1 MCPVPQLEQKL
12 PLCPRR
18 SMHAHGTSPSP
29 LARVAGIYRAAHQ
42 ITIKTHPPPCSG
54 IRNRARSYC
63 LVGLVGPQHHHR
75 GVLPWAVAL
84 SSSGKDVTQKR
95 GEKLRRAVSDGS
107 CPGLTGIRRD
117 DANIR
122 RRRRE
127 RESPSS
133 PPRPAQD
140 APVDSG
146 TRPPPLSKSRHY
158 RSPKEMTEKIPPK

>member
-95 GEKLRRAVSDGS
+95 GEKTPASRERRLL
-107 CPGLTGIRRD
+107 PGLNRNQT
-117 DANIR
+117 
-122 RRRRE
+122 RRRE
-127 RESPSS
+127 CTAETPGEGITVVSP
-133 PPRPAQD
+133 A
-140 APVDSG
+140 SG
-146 TRPPPLSKSRHY
+146 SRCARRFGHTATTIIKITPLPKSKGDD
-158 RSPKEMTEKIPPK
+158 